1 MTTPP
6 SEAKSPSEDT
16 QRKKRNFWLLVLAAA
31 FLCAALIGLIY
42 WVFIGRFYVYTEDA
56 YTNGN
61 AVMLTPQVSAGVKA
75 IYADETDLVHQGQLV
90 VELDPS
96 DFELRFEESKKEL
109 AVTVRKVAG
118 MFQEVEA
125 KQAQIILKKA
135 QLRQAELDLNHRDPL
150 VKTGAVSVEEYETYQ
165 TSVVVAAAAVDF
177 AEKEHESVKAL
188 VAGTTVATH
197 PLVQQA
203 VWNLRQTYLNLIRC
217 QMWAPV
223 TGYIAKRTVQV
234 GDQVVAGTTLL
245 YIVPLDQ
252 IWVEANYKETAL
264 KDVRKG
270 QEVSF
275 TADLYGDSFTYHG
288 RVLGFQPG
296 SGNAFSL
303 LPPENASGNWIK
315 IVQRIPVRISIDPQ
329 ELLQRPLFLG
339 LSMRVTIDV
348 HETEGHMMAQIP
360 TFSPLYT
367 TSIYGRQLEQ
377 MVAIDP
383 LIADVIANNT
393 IYQK

>member
-1 MTTPP
+1 MTTVA
-6 SEAKSPSEDT
+6 SEKT
-16 QRKKRNFWLLVLAAA
+16 QKQKRNFWLLVLAAA
-31 FLCAALIGLIY
+31 FLCAALIGVSY
-42 WVFIGRFYVYTEDA
+42 WVFIVRFYVYTEDA

-75 IYADETDLVHQGQLV
+75 IYADETDLVYEGQLI
-90 VELDPS
+90 VELDQS
-96 DFELRFEESKKEL
+96 NFELRFEELKKEL
-109 AVTVRKVAG
+109 AVAVRKVAG
-118 MFQEVEA
+118 IFQDVEA
-125 KQAQIILKKA
+125 RRAQIVLKKA
-135 QLRQAELDLNHRDPL
+135 QLRQAELDLGHREPL
-150 VKTGAVSVEEYETYQ
+150 VTTGAVSVEEFETFQ
-165 TSVVVAAAAVDF
+165 TSVAVAAAAVDF
-177 AEKEHESVKAL
+177 AEKEHEAVKAL

-197 PLVQQA
+197 PLVQQV

-217 QMWAPV
+217 QIWAPV

-234 GDQVVAGTTLL
+234 GDQVAAGTTLL
-245 YIVPLDQ
+245 YIVPLDE

-264 KDVRKG
+264 KNVRKG

-275 TADLYGDSFTYHG
+275 TADLYGASFTYRG

-315 IVQRIPVRISIDPQ
+315 IVQRVPVRISIDPQ
-329 ELLQRPLFLG
+329 QLIQKPLFLG

-348 HETEGHMMAQIP
+348 HETQGHMMAQTP
-360 TFSPLYT
+360 TFAPLYT
-367 TSIYGRQLEQ
+367 TPIYSRQMEQ

-383 LIADVIANNT
+383 LITDVIGNNT
-393 IYQK
+393 YPP